1 MMARTTTLLFCLLLS
16 SALLLTGTAHAE
28 DVSGT
33 LCVSAYEDANRSTTR
48 ESGEKTLVDIHIS
61 LLNDAKVIV
70 ANHILTDELP
80 YCFRGLP
87 PAAYYIQIGS
97 PQYESVEATPISLTV
112 TAGVE
117 MTREF
122 PAALRPAILTST
134 ESILYLPATVPVR
147 LALSALGAALAM
159 GLFAGAGLV
168 LYGVLFH
175 RRGMNWQELE
185 DAPHEESE
193 VLSPVE
199 DDLPVLTR
207 VQRASPRPTPAAED
221 DSESESFGSQYDVPK

>member
-1 MMARTTTLLFCLLLS
+1 MVRTTTLLFFLLLS
-16 SALLLTGTAHAE
+16 LTLLLTGTTYAE
-28 DVSGT
+28 DASGT
-33 LCVSAYEDANRSTTR
+33 LCVTAYEDANRSTTR
-48 ESGEKTLVDIHIS
+48 ELGEKTLVDIHIS

-70 ANHILTDELP
+70 ANHVLTDESP

-97 PQYESVEATPISLTV
+97 PQYESVEAGPISLTV
-112 TAGVE
+112 NAGVE

-147 LALSALGAALAM
+147 LALSALGAVLAM

-175 RRGMNWQELE
+175 RRGTSRQESE
-185 DAPHEESE
+185 DVPHEGSE
-193 VLSPVE
+193 ALDAAE

-207 VQRASPRPTPAAED
+207 IQRAPPRATPTAED
-221 DSESESFGSQYDVPK
+221 EPESDSFGSQYDAPQ